1 MLQLAN
7 TPASKSLK
15 LSVLAAAI
23 CISNSALAEHNNNQL
38 DKKNVEEVKVWG
50 ESKASDQADF
60 TTPNSVLTREDFQSI
75 NIATTEDVVKFEPSI
90 VIRRRFIGDSNGT
103 MGIRGSN
110 MFQTSRSMVFAD
122 GVPLHYHL
130 QSRWSGAPRWTMVS
144 ASEIAQVEVLYGPYS
159 AEYSGNA
166 MGGVV
171 VIETAIPQQR
181 EFHFD
186 GAFFTQDFNAY
197 KFDDS
202 VNGFKG
208 FVSAAD
214 KIGDLSLYASY
225 NHLNNDAQPQS
236 FYYNTPTETDNP
248 NTATGAYAGKSSTG
262 DDVLYFSDSGVV
274 NTQTDNLK
282 FKVGYDFGH
291 WQTLLN
297 IAYEDRQSSSDSPNP
312 FLEDLNGN
320 KIWGGN
326 VVVNGQNLTIPASR
340 LAVSDMDRRS
350 LSVGLRLKGDLDSST
365 SLEANLNQ
373 FSILEDQNR
382 SSSVNPNHPSYTLD
396 GQVSGYDDTGWTTAE
411 AKLRFNQ
418 LGNTHLALVTG
429 VRHESYQLNYSVY
442 DSSNYAAGSKDTLTN
457 TSGGETSINAAFAQF
472 SWDINSQWDMAFGA
486 RFESWKSSNGYI
498 SEENTTTGNVEKA
511 PVPEISAE
519 KLSPK
524 LSVGFSPNSDWQLR
538 YSLARAYRFPI
549 VEELFSQYQAY
560 NAISLANPELKPED
574 GIHQNIMIERSLN
587 NGYARINVFT
597 ETIEDAIDSQT
608 TLLPGGG
615 SVRTFSPVDET
626 KAQGVEFIVNQYD
639 FLVSDLDIRFNWAY
653 IDTEV
658 VSNSTA
664 EGDDISPEDSI
675 VGNELPRMPHWRGNL
690 MANYALTE
698 KWTTSV
704 NLQYASDAYGRTDNT
719 DTERNVYGAQDG
731 YTRIGLKTHYAVN
744 KMLKLGIGIDN
755 LTNEIAYV
763 AHPWPGRT
771 VYFTLAYDLK

>member
-7 TPASKSLK
+7 TPASKNLK
-15 LSVLAAAI
+15 LSVLTAAI
-23 CISNSALAEHNNNQL
+23 LISNSALAEHNNNQL

-208 FVSAAD
+208 FISAAD

-297 IAYEDRQSSSDSPNP
+297 IAYEDRDRKS
-312 FLEDLNGN
+312 
-320 KIWGGN
+320 
-326 VVVNGQNLTIPASR
+326 VV
-340 LAVSDMDRRS
+340 
-350 LSVGLRLKGDLDSST
+350 
-365 SLEANLNQ
+365 
-373 FSILEDQNR
+373 
-382 SSSVNPNHPSYTLD
+382 
-396 GQVSGYDDTGWTTAE
+396 
-411 AKLRFNQ
+411 
-418 LGNTHLALVTG
+418 
-429 VRHESYQLNYSVY
+429 
-442 DSSNYAAGSKDTLTN
+442 
-457 TSGGETSINAAFAQF
+457 
-472 SWDINSQWDMAFGA
+472 
-486 RFESWKSSNGYI
+486 
-498 SEENTTTGNVEKA
+498 
-511 PVPEISAE
+511 
-519 KLSPK
+519 
-524 LSVGFSPNSDWQLR
+524 
-538 YSLARAYRFPI
+538 
-549 VEELFSQYQAY
+549 
-560 NAISLANPELKPED
+560 
-574 GIHQNIMIERSLN
+574 
-587 NGYARINVFT
+587 
-597 ETIEDAIDSQT
+597 
-608 TLLPGGG
+608 
-615 SVRTFSPVDET
+615 
-626 KAQGVEFIVNQYD
+626 
-639 FLVSDLDIRFNWAY
+639 
-653 IDTEV
+653 
-658 VSNSTA
+658 
-664 EGDDISPEDSI
+664 
-675 VGNELPRMPHWRGNL
+675 
-690 MANYALTE
+690 
-698 KWTTSV
+698 
-704 NLQYASDAYGRTDNT
+704 
-719 DTERNVYGAQDG
+719 
-731 YTRIGLKTHYAVN
+731 
-744 KMLKLGIGIDN
+744 
-755 LTNEIAYV
+755 
-763 AHPWPGRT
+763 
-771 VYFTLAYDLK
+771 